1 MSRFTSPLRL
11 EDTGVARNGREIFRV
26 LESFTY
32 EVGAE
37 GSGLYIHVPVGFET
51 DFTSVPWMFWSVIA
65 PTGPHGKAA
74 VLHDF
79 LYRKAS
85 GFSKVLGD
93 AIFLEALEVL
103 GVSWWRRTLM
113 YWGVSYFGHSSYRW
127 EAPAPPSTEIEML
140 NSRSQVKEEFKQA
153 DGVTA
158 DSGAKGD

>member
-1 MSRFTSPLRL
+1 MSRFTTPLRL
-11 EDTGVARNGREIFRV
+11 EDTGVAHNGREVFRV

-51 DFTSVPWMFWSVIA
+51 DFASVPRLLWGLFP

-79 LYRKAS
+79 LYRKSS

-93 AIFLEALEVL
+93 AIFLEAMETL

-113 YWGVSYFGHSSYRW
+113 YWSVSYFGHSAYRW
-127 EAPAPPSTEIEML
+127 EAPAPPSTAIEML
-140 NSRSQVKEEFKQA
+140 DSRDKVKDEFKQPSN
-153 DGVTA
+153 GE
-158 DSGAKGD
+158 